1 MRVKLSVVNRISLL
15 GLLPNEGD
23 LTTIKIIRELRE
35 ELSFTADEHA
45 LLGFRPAGDRK
56 VIWNEEAAVNKEI
69 VFSGVREIIL
79 EKVKTQLREMEDKGK
94 LKLDHLSLYEVLVE
108 KAETEKLKIVEK

>member
-1 MRVKLSVVNRISLL
+1 MSLL
-15 GLLPNEGD
+15 GFLPNEGD

-45 LLGFRPAGDRK
+45 LLGFRPMGDGK
-56 VIWNEEAAVNKEI
+56 VVWNEEASVDKEI

-79 EKVKTQLREMEDKGK
+79 EKVKTQLRDMEDKGK
-94 LKLDHLSLYEVLVE
+94 LKLDHLSLYEVLIE
-108 KAETEKLKIVEK
+108 KTEKLKIAEK